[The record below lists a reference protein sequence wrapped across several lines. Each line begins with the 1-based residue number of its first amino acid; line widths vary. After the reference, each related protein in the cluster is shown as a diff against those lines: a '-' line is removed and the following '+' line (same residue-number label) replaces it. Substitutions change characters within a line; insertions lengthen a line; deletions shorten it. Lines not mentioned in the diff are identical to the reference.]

1 MKKNFTIAPETL
13 AALPVFLRVARL
25 GSFRAAA
32 DQMEVS
38 PSAVS
43 QNLRALETRLGVRLL
58 NRTTRRVGLTEAGE
72 RLLAQAAPAIASL
85 AEALEQVEADRGRP
99 TGLLRI
105 NLARGVWPTVSAR
118 LPEFSARYPEMQVE
132 LFADDGLSDVV
143 AGGFD
148 AGIRLGECLSRDMV
162 ALPVTPPLR
171 MAVVGAPGYF
181 RAHPPPQVPADLA
194 AHQCVHF
201 RFTSSGRLVP
211 WEFLRED
218 GSEYSVEVGGRLIL
232 NDGAMARE
240 AALRGL
246 GLAQVFENNVADD
259 IAAGR
264 LLRVLEPHYVSFP
277 GFYIYYPA
285 RRQLPP
291 KLRVFVDFLREA
303 LPAAEP
309 APSPARPPQEETR

>member
-32 DQMEVS
+32 DQLEVS

-72 RLLAQAAPAIASL
+72 HLQAQAAPAIAAL
-85 AEALEQVEADRGRP
+85 ADALEQVEADRDRP
-99 TGLLRI
+99 AGLLRI
-105 NLARGVWPTVSAR
+105 NLARGVWPTVAER
-118 LPEFSARYPEMQVE
+118 LPAFSARYPDVQVE
-132 LFADDGLSDVV
+132 LFADDGLADLV

-171 MAVVGAPGYF
+171 MAVVGSPGYF
-181 RAHPPPQVPADLA
+181 ERHPPPRVPADLA
-194 AHQCVHF
+194 AHQCIHF

-211 WEFLRED
+211 WEFLRGEQ
-218 GSEYSVEVGGRLIL
+218 EYSVEVSGRLIL

-246 GLAQVFENNVADD
+246 GLAQLFESNVADD

-291 KLRVFVDFLREA
+291 KLRVFVDWLREPLRDDGPQAA
-303 LPAAEP
+303 LP
-309 APSPARPPQEETR
+309 

>member
-1 MKKNFTIAPETL
+1 MKKSFTMSPETL

-32 DQMEVS
+32 DQLEVS

-58 NRTTRRVGLTEAGE
+58 NRTTRRVGRTEAGE
-72 RLLAQAAPAIASL
+72 RLQAQAAPAIAAL
-85 AEALEQVEADRGRP
+85 ADALEQVEADRDRP
-99 TGLLRI
+99 AGLLRI
-105 NLARGVWPTVSAR
+105 NLARGVWPTVAER
-118 LPEFSARYPEMQVE
+118 LPGFNARYPEVQVE
-132 LFADDGLSDVV
+132 LFADDGLSDLV

-171 MAVVGAPGYF
+171 MAVVGSPGYF
-181 RAHPPPQVPADLA
+181 ERHPPPRVPADLA
-194 AHQCVHF
+194 AHQCIHF

-211 WEFLRED
+211 WEFLRD
-218 GSEYSVEVGGRLIL
+218 GQEYSVEVGGRLIL

-246 GLAQVFENNVADD
+246 GLAQLFESNVADD

-291 KLRVFVDFLREA
+291 KLRAFVDCLREPLRDHGPQAA
-303 LPAAEP
+303 LA
-309 APSPARPPQEETR
+309 